1 MSLRGIRGAVT
12 VDENSKEKI
21 WQTARQLVTEILLQN
36 ELAAENIG
44 AIIFSTT
51 EDLTAAFPSS
61 AIRQLPELRLV
72 PLFDAR
78 EPAVENSLPLC
89 IRVLILAETD
99 KEQNK
104 IRHVY
109 LGGAKNL
116 RLDLESN
123 AQLVPC

>member
-1 MSLRGIRGAVT
+1 MTMRGIRGAIT
-12 VDENSKEKI
+12 VDDNSREKI
-21 WQTARQLVTEILLQN
+21 WQAAQLLVTKILSLNKLQ
-36 ELAAENIG
+36 AEDIG

-61 AIRQLPELRLV
+61 AVRQLPALKFI
-72 PLFDAR
+72 PLFDTR

-89 IRVLILAETD
+89 IRVLILADLD
-99 KEQNK
+99 KKQHE

-116 RLDLESN
+116 RPDLDHK
-123 AQLVPC
+123 

>member
-1 MSLRGIRGAVT
+1 MTMRGIRGAIT

-21 WQTARQLVTEILLQN
+21 WRAAQLLVTEILSQN
-36 ELAAENIG
+36 ELRAENLG

-61 AIRQLPELRLV
+61 AVRQLSTLSLV
-72 PLFDAR
+72 PLFDTR

-89 IRVLILAETD
+89 IRVLILTD
-99 KEQNK
+99 TDAAQNK

-116 RLDLESN
+116 RPDLDRD
-123 AQLVPC
+123 

>member
-1 MSLRGIRGAVT
+1 MALRGIRGAIT

-21 WQTARQLVTEILLQN
+21 WQAARQLVTEILSLN
-36 ELAAENIG
+36 ELSAENLS

-61 AIRQLPELRLV
+61 AVRLLPTLRLV
-72 PLFDAR
+72 PLFDTR
-78 EPAVENSLPLC
+78 EPAIDNSLPMC
-89 IRVLILAETD
+89 IRVLILADTD
-99 KEQNK
+99 KAQNK

-116 RLDLESN
+116 RPDLESN
-123 AQLVPC
+123 

>member
-21 WQTARQLVTEILLQN
+21 WLAARQLVTKILSQN
-36 ELAAENIG
+36 ELRVENIG
-44 AIIFSTT
+44 AIIFSMT

-61 AIRQLPELRLV
+61 AIRQLPALQFV
-72 PLFDAR
+72 PLFDTR
-78 EPAVENSLPLC
+78 EPAIEKSLPFC
-89 IRVLILAETD
+89 IRVLILADTD
-99 KEQNK
+99 KKQND

-116 RLDLESN
+116 RPDLN
-123 AQLVPC
+123 CN

>member
-1 MSLRGIRGAVT
+1 MTMRGIRGAIT

-21 WQTARQLVTEILLQN
+21 GLAARQLVTKILSMN
-36 ELAAENIG
+36 ELHTENIG

-51 EDLTAAFPSS
+51 EDLTAAFPST
-61 AIRQLPELRLV
+61 ALREHPAFRLV
-72 PLFDAR
+72 PLFDTR

-89 IRVLILAETD
+89 IRVLILADVD

-104 IRHVY
+104 IHHVY

-116 RLDLESN
+116 RPDL
-123 AQLVPC
+123 

>member
-21 WQTARQLVTEILLQN
+21 WLAARQLVTKILSQN
-36 ELAAENIG
+36 ELRADNIG

-61 AIRQLPELRLV
+61 AIRQLPALRLV
-72 PLFDAR
+72 PLFDTR

-89 IRVLILAETD
+89 IRVLVLADLEV
-99 KEQNK
+99 EQNK
-104 IRHVY
+104 VHHVY

-116 RLDLESN
+116 RPDLEN
-123 AQLVPC
+123 N

>member
-1 MSLRGIRGAVT
+1 MRGIRGATT
-12 VDENSKEKI
+12 VATNSRELI
-21 WQTARQLVTEILLQN
+21 WQAARELVTEILTLN
-36 ELAAENIG
+36 GLAAENIG

-61 AIRQLPELRLV
+61 AVRQLPALRLV

-78 EPAVENSLPLC
+78 EPAVEDALPLC
-89 IRVLILAETD
+89 IRVLILADVD
-99 KEQNK
+99 KAQSE

-116 RLDLESN
+116 RPDLESN
-123 AQLVPC
+123 A

>member
-21 WQTARQLVTEILLQN
+21 WQAAKNLVTKILSLN
-36 ELAAENIG
+36 ELRADNIG

-61 AIRQLPELRLV
+61 AVRQLPALRLV
-72 PLFDAR
+72 PLFDTR

-89 IRVLILAETD
+89 IRVLILAETNL
-99 KEQNK
+99 EQNK

-116 RLDLESN
+116 RPDLN
-123 AQLVPC
+123 QA